1 MHNSYTN
8 CSSKTGFR
16 RQRGK
21 TTILKHFFQRN
32 VKEKISSAKI
42 EKNLLPK
49 HQSQPSC
56 IHYTTIHE
64 SQLQKDNSI
73 THAAAAARNLDAAI
87 PLRSAQTELQ
97 NTIAQRQQRRGKVT
111 LNPKLAQSISQYY
124 FVLQSLQEARPST
137 TLYYRACT
145 KHVPV
150 LHCTTKL
157 AQSISQ
163 YYFVLQSLQEAR
175 PSTTLYYRAC
185 TKHVPVLLC
194 TTKLAQSTSQYYFV
208 LQSLHK
214 VLPSTT
220 LYYKARKRD
229 FPVLPCTTKLAQNM
243 SQYYC
248 VLQSLQTSQKE
259 CPCTT
264 LYYKA
269 CTKARPSTTL
279 YSHYIAFCSITWLTR
294 ISLRTWQQNATT
306 IMQPS
311 HCNLKPEI
319 QQAHRNTHT

>member
-137 TLYYRACT
+137 TLYYRACK

-163 YYFVLQSLQEAR
+163 YYFVLQSLHKALCSTTLYLALHKAR
-175 PSTTLYYRAC
+175 PSTTLYYKAC

-194 TTKLAQSTSQYYFV
+194 TTKLAKYFPVLLCTTKLAKRTSQYYLV

-214 VLPSTT
+214 TCPSTT
-220 LYYKARKRD
+220 VYYKACKPRKKNV
-229 FPVLPCTTKLAQNM
+229 PVLPCTTKLAQKH
-243 SQYYC
+243 
-248 VLQSLQTSQKE
+248 VPLLL
-259 CPCTT
+259 CTVIT
-264 LYYKA
+264 LRFA
-269 CTKARPSTTL
+269 ASRG
-279 YSHYIAFCSITWLTR
+279 
-294 ISLRTWQQNATT
+294 
-306 IMQPS
+306 
-311 HCNLKPEI
+311 
-319 QQAHRNTHT
+319 

>member
-16 RQRGK
+16 RQTGK

-145 KHVPV
+145 STSQYYIVLQSLHKVFPSTTLYYKACKKHVPV
-150 LHCTTKL
+150 LHCTT
-157 AQSISQ
+157 
-163 YYFVLQSLQEAR
+163 E
-175 PSTTLYYRAC
+175 
-185 TKHVPVLLC
+185 
-194 TTKLAQSTSQYYFV
+194 LAQSTSQYYFV

-214 VLPSTT
+214 ARPSTT
-220 LYYKARKRD
+220 LYYKACTKYFPVLLCTTKLAKRTSQYYLVLQSLHKTCPSTTVYYKACKPRKKNV
-229 FPVLPCTTKLAQNM
+229 PVLPCTTKLAQKHVP
-243 SQYYC
+243 
-248 VLQSLQTSQKE
+248 VLL
-259 CPCTT
+259 CTVIT
-264 LYYKA
+264 LRFA
-269 CTKARPSTTL
+269 ASRG
-279 YSHYIAFCSITWLTR
+279 
-294 ISLRTWQQNATT
+294 
-306 IMQPS
+306 
-311 HCNLKPEI
+311 
-319 QQAHRNTHT
+319 

>member
-1 MHNSYTN
+1 MQLQNRISPP
-8 CSSKTGFR
+8 K
-16 RQRGK
+16 GK
-21 TTILKHFFQRN
+21 NDDFEALFQRN

-87 PLRSAQTELQ
+87 PRRSAQTELQ
-97 NTIAQRQQRRGKVT
+97 NTIAQRQHRRGKVT

-124 FVLQSLQEARPST
+124 FVLQSLQEARPSA

-163 YYFVLQSLQEAR
+163 YYFVLQSLHKVLCSTTLYLALHKAR
-175 PSTTLYYRAC
+175 PSTTLYFKAC

-208 LQSLHK
+208 LQSSQK
-214 VLPSTT
+214 GLPSTT
-220 LYYKARKRD
+220 LYYKACTKHV
-229 FPVLPCTTKLAQNM
+229 PVLLCTTKPASLAKRM
-243 SQYYC
+243 SLYYL
-248 VLQSLQTSQKE
+248 VLQSLHKSTSQYYFVQSLHCVLQHHVANPHLSTHMATKRDNNHAAI
-259 CPCTT
+259 T
-264 LYYKA
+264 LQPK
-269 CTKARPSTTL
+269 TRDST
-279 YSHYIAFCSITWLTR
+279 SA
-294 ISLRTWQQNATT
+294 
-306 IMQPS
+306 
-311 HCNLKPEI
+311 
-319 QQAHRNTHT
+319 